1 MVVINITLTR
11 KTEISSLAVYRIY
24 ERAHKHIFLCSVAKE
39 GPT

>member
-24 ERAHKHIFLCSVAKE
+24 ERTHKHIFCLVLPKKV
-39 GPT
+39 